1 MADIGHAALGLI
13 LAVSFYA
20 TFIFM
25 LSPRWKDP
33 ELSESAIRAL
43 WAGGMLTT
51 FASALLFYL
60 LLSHDFQIEYVYEH
74 TSTYLPTPYLLSAF
88 WAGQEGSLLLWLWF
102 LSILTFIVTIWGKR
116 HGFWSRITQIGDEE
130 DALRPYALAV
140 LAFVQG
146 FLALLLVAVSD
157 PFAALPFRPDEGF
170 GLNPLLQNFWM
181 IVHPPVVF
189 IGYAGY
195 TVPFAFA
202 FAALAT
208 GHLEGRWLRRI
219 RFWNLLAW
227 LFLSA
232 GILIGAW
239 WAYLELG
246 WGGYWGW
253 DPVENSSLLPW
264 LVGTAFLHSALVQE
278 RRGMFKKWNF
288 ALVTLTFVL
297 CLFATFVTRSG
308 VIQSVHAFGQSSLGP
323 FFMALMLLCLAG
335 GFGLLFR
342 RRRKLQ
348 GEGEPE
354 DFLSRESAFLVG
366 NLLFCGAAAAVL
378 LGTVY
383 PALTELVQGVQ
394 VALGASFY
402 QRVVGPVSMAV
413 LALLG
418 LCPFLRWRRSTG
430 KELGRNVLPSGAFA
444 LIVSGVLLGLGVRG
458 VSVLLPGA
466 LCAFVGGGALL
477 EIGRGLYQSRAHP
490 PAIWKGRRRYG
501 AYLVHLAVVLMA
513 VGAIGESNFKIEK
526 QLSLAP
532 GERIELEG
540 YHLEYESFVLADRS
554 QPDRERYTVTLNVY
568 RNGQLAARLVPE
580 KNFHWNI
587 EQWVTEVSL
596 YRTLKED
603 LYVVLGWLEEDGL
616 ATFQVTINPLII
628 WLWIGG
634 GVLVAGA
641 VLAMW
646 PSGRREQT

>member
-1 MADIGHAALGLI
+1 MAAIGHAALGLT
-13 LAVSFYA
+13 LVVSFYA
-20 TFIFM
+20 TVIFI
-25 LSPRWKDP
+25 LSERRKGP
-33 ELSESAIRAL
+33 ELRESGIRAL
-43 WAGGMLTT
+43 WAGGVLTT

-60 LLSHDFQIEYVYEH
+60 LLSHDFQLEYVYEH

-88 WAGQEGSLLLWLWF
+88 WAGQEGSLLFWLWL
-102 LSILTFIVTIWGKR
+102 LSILTFIVTIREKG
-116 HGFWSRITQIGDEE
+116 EE
-130 DALRPYALAV
+130 DELRPYALAV

-146 FLALLLVAVSD
+146 FFALLLVAVSD
-157 PFAALPFRPDEGF
+157 PFATLPFRPDEGF

-189 IGYAGY
+189 IGYAAY

-208 GHLEGRWLRRI
+208 GHLESQWLRRI
-219 RFWNLLAW
+219 RLWNLLAW

-253 DPVENSSLLPW
+253 DPVENSSLIPW

-278 RRGMFKKWNF
+278 RRGMFRKWNF
-288 ALVTLTFVL
+288 ALITLTFVL

-308 VIQSVHAFGQSSLGP
+308 VIQSVHAFGQSSLGY
-323 FFMALMLLCLAG
+323 FFMSLILFFLAV
-335 GFGLLFR
+335 GFGLLYRHR
-342 RRRKLQ
+342 RELQ

-354 DFLSRESAFLVG
+354 DFLSRESAFLAG
-366 NLLFCGAAAAVL
+366 NLLFCGAAVAVF

-383 PALTELVQGVQ
+383 PTLTELVQGVQ
-394 VALGASFY
+394 VALDASFY
-402 QRVVGPVSMAV
+402 QRVVGPVILAV

-430 KELGRNVLPSGAFA
+430 KELWQNILPSVAFA
-444 LIVSGVLLGLGVRG
+444 LVVNGVLFGLGVRWA
-458 VSVLLPGA
+458 SVLLPGA
-466 LCAFVGGGALL
+466 LCAFVGGTTLL
-477 EIGRGLYQSRAHP
+477 EIGRGLYRSRARP
-490 PAIWKGRRRYG
+490 TAIWKGRRRYG
-501 AYLVHLAVVLMA
+501 AYLVHLAVVLI
-513 VGAIGESNFKIEK
+513 AIGVTGESNFKIEK
-526 QLSLAP
+526 QLSLTP
-532 GERIELEG
+532 GERIELAG
-540 YHLEYESFVLADRS
+540 YNLEYASFVFANRS
-554 QPDRERYTVTLNVY
+554 QPDRERYTATLNVY
-568 RNGQLAARLVPE
+568 QNGQLAARLVPE

-616 ATFQVTINPLII
+616 ATFQITINPLII

-634 GVLVAGA
+634 GVLMAGA
-641 VLAMW
+641 VLALW
-646 PSGRREQT
+646 PSGRRER